1 MRFDA
6 PQTKESSLFKFALLG
21 PYPTSTLDTKMA
33 RVLSIYIDPDTCT
46 CSQACVYECPE
57 VLEVAEEHGVARV
70 REGAERFFESHAEQ
84 IIRAADAC
92 PVEAIIIELEESNNG
107 SDFLT

>member
-1 MRFDA
+1 MHLKRKKA
-6 PQTKESSLFKFALLG
+6 RCLVCFAWT
-21 PYPTSTLDTKMA
+21 YPTSTLDTKMA

-70 REGAERFFESHAEQ
+70 REGAKRFFESHAEQ